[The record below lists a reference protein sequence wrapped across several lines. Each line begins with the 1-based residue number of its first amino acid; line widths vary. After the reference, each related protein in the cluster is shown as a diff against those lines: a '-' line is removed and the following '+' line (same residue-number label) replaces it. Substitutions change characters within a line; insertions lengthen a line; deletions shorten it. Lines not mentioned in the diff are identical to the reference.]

1 MKPKGVKLNDEQIR
15 RFICDGV
22 AVLDSGVAPEVH
34 QQIYDKIQWNN
45 TREFN
50 MGNNVLPRIAE
61 LQQILDAPVIH
72 GALQSI
78 LGDDYMLHPHR
89 YMHANEP
96 LDEAE
101 RNLSLTGSE
110 HGPPVGEGSTGN
122 SAWHQDGQI
131 PMSRARYHVPRIAMV
146 LYFPQDTPVERGP
159 TRVIPGTHLQPYLR
173 NSDFP
178 FALVADRIKAGTCL
192 LIAFDIA
199 HAALSNRTDSS
210 RYMLKFIFLRTR
222 NPFGNPFG
230 KPVGKPVEPSW
241 DGGEDEWEPPK
252 ARLGRYDHS
261 KAWSYIWDWMRAAP
275 RFATTNPAA
284 SNDMQKWIGRLHD
297 TDQEVRLQAIYQLA
311 GIGADAIEPLRESL
325 LQNAGQQREF
335 TMPYRMNEHGAY
347 VPIGDPNERRW
358 NDVAYT
364 LQDEA
369 YALGAMGEVAVEP
382 LMELLGHD
390 DAWIKINA
398 AFALGEIGPPAARA
412 MGELTK
418 LLGHELHQVA
428 RASLD
433 AMGCIGTNIR
443 VALPAIRKLLT
454 VDNPVWSKPMGKN
467 DRDGQIGVRFNAL
480 FALLSSDAPLDE
492 LDDVLAAC
500 LDDENGHVQAMAL
513 EALTLQRS
521 GENRTGL
528 LHALDYLKTHR
539 WDHTL
544 ANGKRVT

>member
-1 MKPKGVKLNDEQIR
+1 MRAEGIKLNDEQIR
-15 RFICDGV
+15 RFICDSV
-22 AVLDSGVAPEVH
+22 VVLDSGVEPEVH

-50 MGNNVLPRIAE
+50 MGNNVLPRVAE
-61 LQQILDAPVIH
+61 LQRILDAPAIH
-72 GALQSI
+72 GAVQSI
-78 LGDDYMLHPHR
+78 LGEDYVLHPHR

-101 RNLSLTGSE
+101 RNLPLTGHE
-110 HGPPVGEGSTGN
+110 HGPPVGDGSTGN

-146 LYFPQDTPVERGP
+146 LYFPQDTPAKRGP

-199 HAALSNRTDSS
+199 HAALSNLTDSS
-210 RYMLKFIFLRTR
+210 RYMLKFIFMRTR
-222 NPFGNPFG
+222 NPFG
-230 KPVGKPVEPSW
+230 PSW
-241 DGGEDEWEPPK
+241 RGGEDEWEPPET
-252 ARLGRYDHS
+252 RLGRYDHS
-261 KAWSYIWDWMRAAP
+261 KAWSYIWDWMRGAA
-275 RFATTNPAA
+275 RFANRNPAA
-284 SNDMQKWIGRLHD
+284 SNDVRKWIGLLHD
-297 TDQEVRLQAIYQLA
+297 TDQEVRLEAIYQLA
-311 GIGADAIEPLRESL
+311 GIGADAIAPLRESL
-325 LQNAGQQREF
+325 LRNAGQQREF
-335 TMPYRMNEHGAY
+335 TLPYRMNEHGAY

-369 YALGAMGEVAVEP
+369 YALGAMGEIAMGP
-382 LMELLGHD
+382 LMELLEHD

-398 AFALGEIGPPAARA
+398 AFALGEIGAPAARA
-412 MGELTK
+412 MPELTK

-443 VALPAIRKLLT
+443 VALPAIRTLLT
-454 VDNPVWSKPMGKN
+454 VDNPIWRKPMGKN

-480 FALLSSDAPLDE
+480 YALLSSDAPMDE

-500 LDDENGHVQAMAL
+500 LDNENGYVQAMAL
-513 EALTLQRS
+513 EALTRPRG
-521 GENRTGL
+521 GENRPGL